1 MNLHLVN
8 LQHKLPV
15 FLILSI
21 LCVKS
26 DKDRIRSSPKPY
38 NCNNNNGADAPFA
51 VRKSDL
57 VSRAVIAEDDPRISS
72 QANSIKQFSAKMYS
86 ELAKEDGNLFFS
98 PYSIISALG
107 MADAGAR
114 GETDLEI
121 RKALQTELAGEDFH
135 TGING
140 LDSVELVSVR
150 IPRFEFTTQSISL
163 VEAFI
168 NLGMSV
174 PFSRSADFSGISN
187 TRLYISDILHKAFIK
202 VDEKG
207 TEAAAATGVV
217 FDVTSEPSQPRLQF
231 VANSP
236 FIFLIRDTMTDAIL
250 FMGRVLDPS
259 VEP

>member
-135 TGING
+135 AGING
-140 LDSVELVSVR
+140 LDQSLQSHSKATEYLELNIVN
-150 IPRFEFTTQSISL
+150 SIWSQNGL
-163 VEAFI
+163 MLQVNFLDLLSMHYDAGI
-168 NLGMSV
+168 NLV
-174 PFSRSADFSGISN
+174 DFANDHEKSRLIINEWVSEQTRNRINDLFPEGSIKPSTALVLTNAIYFLADW
-187 TRLYISDILHKAFIK
+187 LIK
-202 VDEKG
+202 
-207 TEAAAATGVV
+207 
-217 FDVTSEPSQPRLQF
+217 F
-231 VANSP
+231 N
-236 FIFLIRDTMTDAIL
+236 DTIN
-250 FMGRVLDPS
+250 
-259 VEP
+259 

>member
-1 MNLHLVN
+1 MNLTKGKVN
-8 LQHKLPV
+8 LLYYKSGNCCILELPYKGNRLAMN
-15 FLILSI
+15 LILPDSGTF
-21 LCVKS
+21 
-26 DKDRIRSSPKPY
+26 
-38 NCNNNNGADAPFA
+38 NNFEQN
-51 VRKSDL
+51 
-57 VSRAVIAEDDPRISS
+57 
-72 QANSIKQFSAKMYS
+72 
-86 ELAKEDGNLFFS
+86 
-98 PYSIISALG
+98 ISA
-107 MADAGAR
+107 
-114 GETDLEI
+114 EI
-121 RKALQTELAGEDFH
+121 INELV
-135 TGING
+135 NG